1 MGRTGIRA
9 VFIAAAIAVA
19 CPAPGARAFDF
30 NGLPSNTVYG
40 LPGDSP
46 GDVVLSDGGAKMSVE
61 PFVLGSSDYF
71 YFATVEP
78 AGGLAFDT
86 QSLSLDNISV
96 RFDFSDVGYNV
107 DTVTLDVADFGGSS
121 NFSVNDQSVFIL
133 NPVFDLP
140 VDVAPGVTASVL
152 NNTITL
158 TGPIQSFLV
167 GGQEL
172 VIDNVTAVPEPATG
186 VLLLL
191 GGLAVWRTRRRRRTA

>member
-1 MGRTGIRA
+1 MGIRA
-9 VFIAAAIAVA
+9 VFIAAAIAAA
-19 CPAPGARAFDF
+19 CPVPGARAFDF
-30 NGLPSNTVYG
+30 DALPANTVYG
-40 LPGDSP
+40 LPGDLP

-71 YFATVEP
+71 YFATVEA

-96 RFDFSDVGYNV
+96 RFDFSDLDYNV
-107 DTVTLDVADFGGSS
+107 DTVTLDVADFGGAS
-121 NFSVNDQSVFIL
+121 NFSVNDQTMFVL

-140 VDVAPGVTASVL
+140 VDVAPGVTATVVD
-152 NNTITL
+152 NTITL
-158 TGPIQSFLV
+158 AGPIQSFLV

-186 VLLLL
+186 ALLLL
-191 GGLAVWRTRRRRRTA
+191 GGLAVWRTRRRRRAA